1 MTSKYL
7 NPGITQYRNKTEC
20 QMQNNSILFEAV
32 RVGNVAQ
39 VDEILRLRRMQND
52 FQNILE
58 FRGVVSLKSCI
69 RKFI

>member
-1 MTSKYL
+1 
-7 NPGITQYRNKTEC
+7 
-20 QMQNNSILFEAV
+20 MQSNNDILFEAV

-58 FRGVVSLKSCI
+58 FREVVSLKSCI